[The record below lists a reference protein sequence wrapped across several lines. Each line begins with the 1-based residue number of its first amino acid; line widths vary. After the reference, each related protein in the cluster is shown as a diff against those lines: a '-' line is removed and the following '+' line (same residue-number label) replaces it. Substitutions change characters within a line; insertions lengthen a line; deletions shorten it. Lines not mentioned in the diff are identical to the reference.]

1 MEAIVCDRA
10 ESVRMKLE
18 IGSTSKVM
26 LVHPRIIF
34 SSDLLKP
41 IQVNLHKLLMVDV
54 EQIAIMKT
62 TYNG

>member
-1 MEAIVCDRA
+1 
-10 ESVRMKLE
+10 MKLE
-18 IGSTSKVM
+18 NGPTSKVV
-26 LVHPRIIF
+26 LVHPRIIY